1 LLRSENER
9 TRHDS
14 VIALYHL
21 SLVKSNRVRLVK
33 LGSIP
38 VLLGMVKPGH
48 MPDITKLQS
57 YFAELQSF
65 ISQVQPFTCLLSKQ
79 PKDDSIQSDI
89 SKLQSNVTDLLTYV
103 TIVFT
108 TKSLVQPNEPVQ
120 YLWRT

>member
-1 LLRSENER
+1 MSYQVRHHSASLQLSVDAILKGPRLKPVANR
-9 TRHDS
+9 ANGTRD
-14 VIALYHL
+14 
-21 SLVKSNRVRLVK
+21 
-33 LGSIP
+33 
-38 VLLGMVKPGH
+38 
-48 MPDITKLQS
+48 PDITKLQS